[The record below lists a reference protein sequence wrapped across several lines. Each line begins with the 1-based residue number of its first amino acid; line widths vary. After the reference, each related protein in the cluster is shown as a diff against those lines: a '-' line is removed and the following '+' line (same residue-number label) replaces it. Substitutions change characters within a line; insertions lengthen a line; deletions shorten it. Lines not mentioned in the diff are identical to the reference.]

1 MKIVTLVENV
11 AEGGLGCIHGLS
23 LYVET
28 EKHRILFD
36 AGPQGDLLLS
46 NAEALGVDLG
56 TVDIAMLSHGHYD
69 HGNGMVAFMGLN
81 AKAKLYVRPAALH
94 GHFATEIDG
103 WRNIG
108 VDPALVERYGDRLVL
123 TGEQQVIDEEL
134 RLFSDI
140 RTHDFASQSNTALYE
155 ETKDGRLSDDFGH
168 EQDLLIHSGGVDFL
182 VAGCA
187 HQGIVNVLRRA
198 EELLGHSPDYAMAGF
213 HLTNPGLKTDEP
225 EAFVRAVGEELKK
238 RKTIYYTG
246 HCTGLGPFGILK
258 DMLGDQVRYMSVG
271 TVIDV

>member
-1 MKIVTLVENV
+1 VENV

-108 VDPALVERYGDRLVL
+108 VDPALVERYATVWSH
-123 TGEQQVIDEEL
+123 GEQQVIDE
-134 RLFSDI
+134 
-140 RTHDFASQSNTALYE
+140 
-155 ETKDGRLSDDFGH
+155 
-168 EQDLLIHSGGVDFL
+168 
-182 VAGCA
+182 
-187 HQGIVNVLRRA
+187 
-198 EELLGHSPDYAMAGF
+198 
-213 HLTNPGLKTDEP
+213 
-225 EAFVRAVGEELKK
+225 
-238 RKTIYYTG
+238 
-246 HCTGLGPFGILK
+246 
-258 DMLGDQVRYMSVG
+258 
-271 TVIDV
+271 